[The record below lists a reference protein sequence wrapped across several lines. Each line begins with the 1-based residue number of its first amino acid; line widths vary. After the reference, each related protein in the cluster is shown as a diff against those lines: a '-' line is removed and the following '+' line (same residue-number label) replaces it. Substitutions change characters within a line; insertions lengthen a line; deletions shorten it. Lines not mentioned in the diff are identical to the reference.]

1 MQLTEQLIP
10 AYKNMLTAL
19 SGWLNKAA
27 SENDN
32 PDDILSERL
41 APDMFP
47 LSTQIRFVC
56 VQAYEVVARLKG
68 EPFPDVWHDLIDEGR
83 KGGEAPGTLE
93 GAQARIRE
101 TLDFLGALPTDA
113 LDSGAGLAI
122 AHDLPTGMIFD
133 MTGEQYARDW
143 ALPQFY
149 FHLMTAYAIL
159 RQSGGD
165 LGKADYVQHA
175 FAYLRP
181 GTIPESRLK
190 R

>member
-1 MQLTEQLIP
+1 MQLTEQLVP
-10 AYKNMLTAL
+10 AYINMLTAL
-19 SGWLNKAA
+19 SGWLDKAA

-32 PDDILSERL
+32 PDDILLARL

-47 LSTQIRFVC
+47 LTTQIRFAC

-68 EPFPDVWHDLIDEGR
+68 EPFADVWHDLIEEGR
-83 KGGEAPGTLE
+83 NGGDAPGTVE
-93 GAQARIRE
+93 DAQARIRE
-101 TLDFLGALPTDA
+101 TLDFLDGLPGDA
-113 LDSGAGLAI
+113 LDGGEGLAI
-122 AHDLPTGMIFD
+122 AHELPTGMIFD
-133 MTGEQYARDW
+133 MTGEQYARDG

-159 RQSGGD
+159 RHSGVN

-181 GTIPESRLK
+181 GTMPEA
-190 R
+190 